1 MPECAVCGLVTS
13 SSSCPACGSQ
23 PSNDTQRVETS
34 QFEEP
39 GEGDRLPFG
48 LDGGAGKGTPSAIP
62 FGLELSPEESEN
74 SKLAFGLEKS
84 PDIEGQEE
92 FRYANKAALFS
103 RPENG
108 DVSPLEN
115 QS

>member
-84 PDIEGQEE
+84 PDIEGKEE
-92 FRYANKAALFS
+92 EKTIISEQSTDYIPYDLS
-103 RPENG
+103 
-108 DVSPLEN
+108 DSP
-115 QS
+115 SDH